1 MSQRP
6 YHLPPLNALKAFE
19 AFSRHLNLRDAAQEL
34 CVTESAVSRQLKQL
48 ETFLGVKLLERVG
61 RNSQLTDVGQHYSKA
76 LSQGL
81 STISEATERLF
92 PYPSRRGVR
101 QVLKIG
107 VGPVFAE
114 YWLSTRLGEFRELH
128 PNIDL
133 ELHVNHNLLLEA
145 PLERVDVEIYTGNA
159 THPEFLC
166 DRLFQIQDFAV
177 CSPALLHE
185 IGEVTQVSDLL
196 KFPLLHEG
204 STHWWAQWFSSA
216 GCRQKTPKHG
226 PIIYDQIQCIK
237 LALAGEGI
245 ALADHISTLDHIK
258 NGELVRPIKH
268 KLITEHWISLLI
280 KPEKMKEAPVLAF
293 RKWLLTS
300 MKAFKSGLEDYNE

>member
-1 MSQRP
+1 MTQRP
-6 YHLPPLNALKAFE
+6 HKLPPLNPLKTFE

-34 CVTESAVSRQLKQL
+34 YVTESAVSRQLKQL
-48 ETFLGVKLLERVG
+48 EVYLGVKLLERVG

-76 LSQGL
+76 LSQGFYV
-81 STISEATERLF
+81 IAEATERLF
-92 PYPSRRGVR
+92 PRPDHLGVR

-114 YWLSTRLGEFRELH
+114 YWLSKRLGEFRALH

-145 PLERVDVEIYTGNA
+145 PLERVDLEIYTGNA
-159 THPEFLC
+159 THNEFLC
-166 DRLFQIQDFAV
+166 DPLFQIQDFAV
-177 CSPALLHE
+177 CSPSLLNE
-185 IGEVTQVSDLL
+185 IGKVSDVNELR

-204 STHWWAQWFSSA
+204 STHWWAQWFKSA
-216 GCRQKTPKHG
+216 GCKQKLPKNG

-245 ALADHISTLDHIK
+245 ALADHISTLEHMQ

-268 KLITEHWISLLI
+268 KLITQHWISLLI
-280 KPEKMKEAPVLAF
+280 KPEKIKEAPVVAF
-293 RKWLLTS
+293 RHWLLNS
-300 MKAFKSGLEDYNE
+300 MAQFKSELEDYHE